1 MHSESIRKQTD
12 IVNQLLNQPNVL
24 LPIGH
29 QFRWANEYDSM
40 SELWL
45 ICSSFISDINYALTD
60 KNAIQRLGKL
70 ESQINYG
77 GVFIDE
83 YFPQS
88 TSIQLNNDIIN
99 DEWLSQLRDA
109 IGAIYIQVCPL
120 HSHSDSLSFYSES
133 IHSNSFTLA
142 LAMNQIKMQLQL
154 PELSLFLD
162 PYAYHYKSTV
172 SEHGLWVSSISLIIA
187 LEKWLYSFDKKPQTI
202 PIKTEALTTYA
213 EKTRHHLQ
221 HLYTLTAPFFVINGR
236 IMKDFGFQ

>member
-45 ICSSFISDINYALTD
+45 ICSSFISDINYALTN

-120 HSHSDSLSFYSES
+120 HS
-133 IHSNSFTLA
+133 NSFTLA

-172 SEHGLWVSSISLIIA
+172 SEHGLWVSSISLIIT
-187 LEKWLYSFDKKPQTI
+187 LEKWLYSFDEKPQTI

-221 HLYTLTAPFFVINGR
+221 HLYTLTAPFFVINDR